1 MMNPIMDAV
10 EDVSEERRTIIVSVT
25 SSERRTT
32 ITVRDLGHGIR
43 ASEQPKIFNS
53 FYSTKHV
60 GMGLGL
66 SIALQPTVKD
76 LCTADAS

>member
-1 MMNPIMDAV
+1 MMNPMDAV
-10 EDVSEERRTIIVSVT
+10 EDVGEERRTIIASVT

-53 FYSTKHV
+53 LYSTV
-60 GMGLGL
+60 
-66 SIALQPTVKD
+66 QD